1 MAKRKRIVT
10 AESTAGWIK
19 EGRGSGE
26 GATYKPWYKIQ
37 DVASHGRC
45 HRIPDWFT
53 GRVHHLL
60 SDLEANVFFT
70 LIWSEFKIDVME
82 QYPLLPQEETIAI
95 AEEIGVR
102 HPTDPRS
109 RHPIVMTSDFF
120 LKVNMNSGHNYLV
133 RTAKYESALENAR
146 TLEKLEIERRYWV
159 ARHKEWGIYTET
171 GIPKDLVEN
180 VKWCYPFYD
189 ASSLDPLTKTEI
201 TNIASVLTRSVLT
214 TDAPLRRI
222 TSRSD
227 HVLELEPGRSLAVV
241 RHLLATRY
249 WNIDMYKRLRQG
261 ERLMLLAAP
270 EFELYSERKLVA

>member
-1 MAKRKRIVT
+1 MAKRKRAMT
-10 AESTAGWIK
+10 AETNARWIR

-26 GATYKPWYKIQ
+26 GATYQPWYRIQ
-37 DVASHGRC
+37 DVASQGRC

-60 SDLEANVFFT
+60 SDLEAHIFFT

-102 HPTDPRS
+102 HPADPRS
-109 RHPIVMTSDFF
+109 HYPIVMTSDFF
-120 LKVNMNSGHNYLV
+120 LKVNLNSGHDYLV
-133 RTAKYESALENAR
+133 RTAKYESALEDAR
-146 TLEKLEIERRYWV
+146 TLEKLEIERRFW
-159 ARHKEWGIYTET
+159 ATRRKDWGIYTEA
-171 GIPKDLVEN
+171 GIQKDLVEN

-189 ASSLDPLTKTEI
+189 PSSLNPLTKADI
-201 TNIASVLTRSVLT
+201 NYIASDLTRAVLT

-222 TSRSD
+222 TSQCD
-227 HVLELEPGRSLAVV
+227 HRLGLDPGRSLAVV

-249 WNIDMYKRLRQG
+249 WPINMERRIRQG
-261 ERLMLLAAP
+261 QRLMLLAAP
-270 EFELYSERKLVA
+270 EFELYTERRLVA